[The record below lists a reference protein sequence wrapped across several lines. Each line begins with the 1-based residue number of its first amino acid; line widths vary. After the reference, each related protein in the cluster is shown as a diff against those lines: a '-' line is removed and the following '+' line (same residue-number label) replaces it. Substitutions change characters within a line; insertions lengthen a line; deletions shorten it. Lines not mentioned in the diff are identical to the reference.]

1 MIFYIVEFLMKLDE
15 RLGFLRVLKYI
26 TFRSAMALI
35 LAFVLSLVL
44 GPIIIRRLAAL
55 RVGQQIRKIQK
66 PDAPDLYVMHHTK
79 AGTPTMGGI
88 LIIITLLIPV
98 LLLCSLESRLI
109 WILIIMTLGF
119 GTIGFFDDW
128 LKIKR
133 QNAKG
138 LGARVKLAC
147 QLGLGLALGI
157 YLYRANLGIF
167 YPYKA
172 IEGNTFLCIPFFKDL
187 YPNLGIFFIA
197 FVMLVITATSNA
209 VNLTDGLDGL
219 AIGITTICALS
230 YGVIT
235 YLVGRADFA
244 RYLLVPF
251 IPNGGEITV
260 FLGGVVGAGMGFLW
274 FNAHPAQVFMGDT
287 GSLTLGGLLGTIALL
302 TKQEF
307 LLFVIGGIFV
317 LEALS
322 VIIQVVSYKCTGKRV
337 FLMSPLH
344 HHYERL
350 GLAEAKIIARFWI
363 ISALLAL
370 FGLSMLKLR

>member
-1 MIFYIVEFLMKLDE
+1 MIFYIVEFLMGVDE
-15 RLGFLRVLKYI
+15 RLDFLRVLKYI

-44 GPIIIRRLAAL
+44 GPMIIRKLASL
-55 RVGQQIRKIQK
+55 RAGQQIRKIQK
-66 PDAPDLYVMHHTK
+66 PGAPDLYVMHQAK
-79 AGTPTMGGI
+79 AGTPTMGGL
-88 LIIITLLIPV
+88 LIIASLLVPV
-98 LLLCSLESRLI
+98 LLFCNLQNKLI

-119 GTIGFFDDW
+119 GTVGFLDDW

-138 LGARVKLAC
+138 LRARIKLMC
-147 QLGLGLALGI
+147 QLGLGLGLGI
-157 YLYRANLGIF
+157 YLYHAELGIF
-167 YPYKA
+167 YPHKA
-172 IEGNTFLCIPFFKDL
+172 IEGNTFLCIPFLKDL
-187 YPNLGIFFIA
+187 YPDLGLLFIP

-219 AIGITTICALS
+219 AIGITITCALS

-235 YLVGRADFA
+235 YLVGRPDFA

-274 FNAHPAQVFMGDT
+274 FNAHPAQIFMGDT
-287 GSLTLGGLLGTIALL
+287 GSLTLGGLLGTVALL
-302 TKQEF
+302 AKQEF
-307 LLFVIGGIFV
+307 LLLVIGGIFV

-322 VIIQVVSYKCTGKRV
+322 VIIQVISYKCTGKRV

-344 HHYERL
+344 HHYERM
-350 GLAEAKIIARFWI
+350 GLAESKIIARFWI

-370 FGLSMLKLR
+370 FGLSILKLR

>member
-1 MIFYIVEFLMKLDE
+1 MIFYIVEFLMDVDE
-15 RLGFLRVLKYI
+15 RLDFLRVLKYI

-44 GPIIIRRLAAL
+44 GPIVIRKLAAL
-55 RVGQQIRKIQK
+55 RAGQQIRKIQK
-66 PDAPDLYVMHHTK
+66 PGAPDLYVMHQTK
-79 AGTPTMGGI
+79 AGTPTMGGL
-88 LIIITLLIPV
+88 LIIASLLVPV
-98 LLLCSLESRLI
+98 LLLCNLQNKLI

-119 GTIGFFDDW
+119 GTVGFLDDW

-138 LGARVKLAC
+138 LRARIKIMC
-147 QLGLGLALGI
+147 QLGLGLGLGI
-157 YLYRANLGIF
+157 YLYHAELGIF
-167 YPYKA
+167 YPHKA
-172 IEGNTFLCIPFFKDL
+172 IEGNTFLCIPFLKDL
-187 YPNLGIFFIA
+187 YPDLGLLFIP

-219 AIGITTICALS
+219 AIGITIICALS

-235 YLVGRADFA
+235 YLVGRPDFA

-274 FNAHPAQVFMGDT
+274 FNAHPAQIFMGDT
-287 GSLTLGGLLGTIALL
+287 GSLTLGGLLGTVALL
-302 TKQEF
+302 AKQEF
-307 LLFVIGGIFV
+307 LLLVIGGIFV

-322 VIIQVVSYKCTGKRV
+322 VIIQVISYKCTGKRV

-344 HHYERL
+344 HHYERM
-350 GLAEAKIIARFWI
+350 GLAESKIIARFWI

-370 FGLSMLKLR
+370 FGLSILKLR

>member
-1 MIFYIVEFLMKLDE
+1 MIFYIVEFFMRMDE
-15 RLGFLRVLKYI
+15 RLDFLRVLKYI

-44 GPIIIRRLAAL
+44 GPIIIRKLASL
-55 RVGQQIRKIQK
+55 RAGQQIRKIQK
-66 PDAPDLYVMHHTK
+66 PDAPDLYVMHQTK
-79 AGTPTMGGI
+79 AGTPTMGGL
-88 LIIITLLIPV
+88 LIIASLLVPV
-98 LLLCSLESRLI
+98 LLFCSLQNKLI

-119 GTIGFFDDW
+119 GTVGFLDDW

-138 LGARVKLAC
+138 LRARIKLTC
-147 QLGLGLALGI
+147 QLGLGLGLGI
-157 YLYRANLGIF
+157 YLYHAELGIF

-172 IEGNTFLCIPFFKDL
+172 IEGNTFLCIPFLKDL
-187 YPNLGIFFIA
+187 YPDLGLLFIP

-235 YLVGRADFA
+235 YLVGRPDFA

-274 FNAHPAQVFMGDT
+274 FNAHPAQIFMGDT
-287 GSLTLGGLLGTIALL
+287 GSLTLGGLLGTTALL
-302 TKQEF
+302 AKQEF
-307 LLFVIGGIFV
+307 LLLVIGGIFV

-322 VIIQVVSYKCTGKRV
+322 VIIQVISYKCTGKRV

-344 HHYERL
+344 HHYERM
-350 GLAEAKIIARFWI
+350 GLAESKIIARFWI

-370 FGLSMLKLR
+370 FGLSILKLR

>member
-1 MIFYIVEFLMKLDE
+1 MILYIAEFLMQLDE
-15 RLGFLRVLKYI
+15 RLSFLRVLKYI

-44 GPIIIRRLAAL
+44 GPIIIRKLAAL

-79 AGTPTMGGI
+79 AGTPTMGGL
-88 LIIITLLIPV
+88 LIIASLLIPV
-98 LLLCSLESRLI
+98 LLLCSLQNDLV

-119 GTIGFFDDW
+119 GIVGFLDDW

-133 QNAKG
+133 GNAKG
-138 LGARVKLAC
+138 LRARIKLAC
-147 QLGLGLALGI
+147 QLGLGLGLGI
-157 YLYRANLGIF
+157 YLYNAHLGIF
-167 YPYKA
+167 YPYKG
-172 IEGNTFLCIPFFKDL
+172 IEGNTFLCVPFFKDL
-187 YPNLGIFFIA
+187 YPNLGLFFIP
-197 FVMLVITATSNA
+197 FVILVITATSNA

-235 YLVGRADFA
+235 YLVGRPDFA

-274 FNAHPAQVFMGDT
+274 FNAHPAQIFMGDT

-302 TKQEF
+302 CKQEF
-307 LLFVIGGIFV
+307 LLFVIGGMFV

-322 VIIQVVSYKCTGKRV
+322 VIVQVISYKSTGKRV

-344 HHYERL
+344 HHYERR

-370 FGLSMLKLR
+370 FGLSILKLR